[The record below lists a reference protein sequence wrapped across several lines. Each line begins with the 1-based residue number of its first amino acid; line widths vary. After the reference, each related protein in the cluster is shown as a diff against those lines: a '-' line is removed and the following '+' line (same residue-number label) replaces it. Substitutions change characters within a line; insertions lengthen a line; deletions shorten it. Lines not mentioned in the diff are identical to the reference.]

1 MKPWFG
7 LKQSNTFRRMFESR
21 HVNDLKIIVVGT
33 VIVGIGFII
42 YHHIVVHGSELDGK
56 FTGAVVVFA
65 GTIVAWAYQT
75 GSKRLGVVD
84 LFACEIVTLCRV
96 GTITR
101 FIPRLI
107 AAFDSLNKTP
117 ETLNTRPKTPASG
130 ECERFPSKENYF
142 PVFENGTMDL
152 QILQADVVINV
163 TAYYTYMK
171 TLRDYLR
178 RLSEISQGTTSE
190 KCNVLLNA
198 IYMTFLGYESARKS
212 VGELVEY
219 QPTRAEAKIAV
230 LMTEVPAFRFL
241 RDHLSAEDFRGRR
254 LALRE
259 PKYGSIV
266 PDLFDEIM
274 NASGEDWENA
284 RSSAIDLG
292 TLYNELGFRPRIQH
306 SVLDII
312 TPLEARVDIEI
323 ADSVSPLQPV

>member
-117 ETLNTRPKTPASG
+117 ETSTHVPKPLLPA
-130 ECERFPSKENYF
+130 N
-142 PVFENGTMDL
+142 
-152 QILQADVVINV
+152 
-163 TAYYTYMK
+163 
-171 TLRDYLR
+171 
-178 RLSEISQGTTSE
+178 
-190 KCNVLLNA
+190 LNA
-198 IYMTFLGYESARKS
+198 FHLKKTTFQFSKTARWTCKS
-212 VGELVEY
+212 FK
-219 QPTRAEAKIAV
+219 PT
-230 LMTEVPAFRFL
+230 
-241 RDHLSAEDFRGRR
+241 S
-254 LALRE
+254 
-259 PKYGSIV
+259 
-266 PDLFDEIM
+266 
-274 NASGEDWENA
+274 
-284 RSSAIDLG
+284 
-292 TLYNELGFRPRIQH
+292 
-306 SVLDII
+306 
-312 TPLEARVDIEI
+312 
-323 ADSVSPLQPV
+323 